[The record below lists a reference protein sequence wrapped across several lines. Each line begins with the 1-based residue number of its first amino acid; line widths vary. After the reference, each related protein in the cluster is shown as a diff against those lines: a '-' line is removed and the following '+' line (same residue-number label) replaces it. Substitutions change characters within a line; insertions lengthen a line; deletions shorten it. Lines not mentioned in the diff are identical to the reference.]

1 VKSTTPD
8 SAPESTQEKVAT
20 ALQMMNI
27 DEGSLGV
34 TNEHPHGCGGE
45 VFRFIDTGHH
55 LDTVAILMGWWGS
68 RDSHM
73 KAYSGIYTSVGI
85 NTVRFTASSSSIFW
99 NPDHLAKELLSF
111 LHRHGLHERKVLF
124 HMWSNGGSLVYCR
137 ILDHLKTSSITGM
150 RCVVGELSVLYI
162 IIHYLCVQ

>member
-1 VKSTTPD
+1 MTTSTTQE
-8 SAPESTQEKVAT
+8 SVQESTQEKVNVAA
-20 ALQMMNI
+20 ALQIMII
-27 DEGSLGV
+27 DEGSLGT
-34 TNEHPHGCGGE
+34 TNEHTQGCGGE

-68 RDSHM
+68 RDRHM

-85 NTVRFTASSSSIFW
+85 STVRFTASSYSIW
-99 NPDHLAKELLSF
+99 NPDNIAKELVSF

-150 RCVVGELSVLYI
+150 LPIL
-162 IIHYLCVQ
+162 LQTQL